1 LNYYAFMNG
10 GAMQNELLRLL
21 PSVDEVLRFE
31 QVQKELSSFPH
42 NVIVGAIREALN
54 EARSAIIAGKNLA
67 PENITRRA
75 YLEMIA
81 LKTITAVK
89 RSAYPTL
96 RRVINATGVI
106 LHTNLGRAPLGRQAS
121 QAVNDVVLHYSNL
134 ELDLATGKRGSRYM
148 PLEKL
153 LTSLTGAEA
162 AMVVNNNAAA
172 VLLVL
177 SSLARGQEVI
187 VSRGQLVEIGG
198 SFRIPEVMSQSG
210 AVLVEVGTTNK
221 TYPEDYRRAVNENT
235 ALLLHVHTSNYR
247 IVGFAREITV
257 SELVELGREYKLPVV
272 SDLGSGFFIDLSRY
286 GLPWEPTV
294 QETVRAG
301 ADVVTFSGDKL
312 LGGPQAGIIV
322 GKSSYIDRMKTNP
335 LTRAIRVDKMTVAAL
350 EATLRL
356 YLDEAQAMAEI
367 PVLRM
372 LTLNLDQLKQKAVEL
387 ASLIR
392 TVAGKRAQ
400 IDIDEN
406 VSAVGGGAMPTTNL
420 PTYVVALQPVRISAS
435 ELQELLRNENPAV
448 IGRIQEDK
456 LLLDV
461 RTIGEDEFPIL
472 VDTIDKTLK

>member
-1 LNYYAFMNG
+1 
-10 GAMQNELLRLL
+10 MQNELLRLL
-21 PSVDEVLRFE
+21 PSVDEVLRLDK
-31 QVQKELSSFPH
+31 VQEELSSFPH
-42 NVIVGAIREALN
+42 NVIVGAIRDALN
-54 EARSAIIAGKNLA
+54 EVRAAIMDGKHLA
-67 PENITRRA
+67 PESTTRRD
-75 YLEMIA
+75 YLEVIA
-81 LKTITAVK
+81 SKAIIAVK
-89 RSAYPTL
+89 RSAHPTL

-106 LHTNLGRAPLGRQAS
+106 LHTNLGRAPLARQAS
-121 QAVNDVVLHYSNL
+121 RAVNDVVLHYSNL

-153 LTSLTGAEA
+153 LTTLTGAEA
-162 AMVVNNNAAA
+162 ALVVNNNAAA

-210 AVLVEVGTTNK
+210 ALLVEVGATNK
-221 TYPEDYRRAVNENT
+221 TYPEDFRRAINENT

-247 IVGFAREITV
+247 IVGFTREITV
-257 SELVELGREYKLPVV
+257 SELVELGREFKLPVV
-272 SDLGSGFFIDLSRY
+272 SDLGSGFLIDLSRY

-294 QETVRAG
+294 QETVKAG
-301 ADVVTFSGDKL
+301 VDVVTFSGDKL

-322 GKSSYIDRMKTNP
+322 GKSSYINRMKTNP
-335 LTRAIRVDKMTVAAL
+335 LIRAIRVDKMTVAAL

-367 PVLRM
+367 PVLKM
-372 LTLNLDQLKQKAVEL
+372 LTLNPEQLKQKALEL
-387 ASLIR
+387 ASRIS
-392 TVAGKRAQ
+392 TVANKRVQ
-400 IDIDEN
+400 IEVNEN
-406 VSAVGGGAMPTTNL
+406 VSAVGGGAMPTANL
-420 PTYVVALQPVRISAS
+420 PTYVVALQPIGISAN

-461 RTIGEDEFPIL
+461 RTISEDEFPIL
-472 VDTIDKTLK
+472 VDLIDKTLK